1 MLALDETGVL
11 FATVNVGLSMF
22 TFPVAAGGGVAGGGV
37 AGGGVA
43 SAGLSEPPPPPQDAS
58 NNSAANVGAGE
69 IG

>member
-37 AGGGVA
+37 AGGGIA
-43 SAGLSEPPPPPQDAS
+43 SVGLSELPPQDAS
-58 NNSAANVGAGE
+58 KNSAANAG
-69 IG
+69 I